1 MSQNL
6 FIIFI
11 VIIIAICL
19 IVFLFVKNQKDR
31 KEFENQMNK
40 DYPHKPDSEGD
51 IETED
56 PNKV

>member
-1 MSQNL
+1 M
-6 FIIFI
+6 
-11 VIIIAICL
+11 
-19 IVFLFVKNQKDR
+19 KNQKDR
-31 KEFENQMNK
+31 KEFENQMNR